1 MFRTLNILFVTSIFL
16 FVVSSCGDSDPIDPP
31 TDFREQWVGTYE
43 GTKSNIGFD
52 DTLFTTEITFDVTID
67 EDSED
72 GLIVNGINFPIS
84 DEGTFG
90 PEFLEGGFTNYTLT
104 IVDNELRLESF
115 LSNIPGIA
123 IPCFIIATIN

>member
-1 MFRTLNILFVTSIFL
+1 MLRTTYSVLFITLSFL
-16 FVVSSCGDSDPIDPP
+16 LFLSSCGDSV
-31 TDFREQWVGTYE
+31 DFREQWVGTYE